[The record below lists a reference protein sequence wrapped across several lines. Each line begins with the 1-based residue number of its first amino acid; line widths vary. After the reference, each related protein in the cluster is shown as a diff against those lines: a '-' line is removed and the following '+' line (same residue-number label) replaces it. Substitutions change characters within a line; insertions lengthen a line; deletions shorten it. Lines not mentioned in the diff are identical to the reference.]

1 MPINV
6 YILILMLVC
15 TNVLYGMKTTCVQNT
30 NLNSELKVALGP
42 YYSLLITAYWRYL
55 TGPCDVLTA
64 RLSSDLATGYLRSF
78 CAHVTQCPEKSSCLS
93 CSASQTVVHIR
104 KACCKETSC
113 RYGTVFPT
121 AKVVGGQRAFRGE
134 FPWIAMLLSEGTFLC
149 GCVILDKSHALTAAH
164 CFDRLDNKPNI
175 EVLAGRYQY
184 DLQIAEAGNQRVKVK
199 SYEIHEKYRV
209 ENVSNDIAILLLATP
224 LVFNTFVTPVCLPR
238 KEDQPEQV
246 CTVAG
251 YGYVNRREPPEVLM
265 KVDLTT
271 YNSTQ
276 CLQTFQPTSK
286 PTGALATFLS
296 NGTLCAANE
305 LQGGKDT
312 CLGDS
317 GGPLMC
323 AKSSND
329 VPRYYLFGLVSNGG
343 DCGKAGEPGIYT
355 NIVHFLDWIET
366 KLKRK

>member
-1 MPINV
+1 
-6 YILILMLVC
+6 MLVC

-30 NLNSELKVALGP
+30 NLNSELKIALGP

-78 CAHVTQCPEKSSCLS
+78 CAHVTQCPEQSSCLS

-134 FPWIAMLLSEGTFLC
+134 FPWIAMLLNEGKFLC

-209 ENVSNDIAILLLATP
+209 ENPMISPSCCCP
-224 LVFNTFVTPVCLPR
+224 LHWFSTRSSRQFVYQD
-238 KEDQPEQV
+238 K
-246 CTVAG
+246 
-251 YGYVNRREPPEVLM
+251 
-265 KVDLTT
+265 K
-271 YNSTQ
+271 
-276 CLQTFQPTSK
+276 TSRNK
-286 PTGALATFLS
+286 CVQWLVT
-296 NGTLCAANE
+296 
-305 LQGGKDT
+305 DT
-312 CLGDS
+312 SIGDS